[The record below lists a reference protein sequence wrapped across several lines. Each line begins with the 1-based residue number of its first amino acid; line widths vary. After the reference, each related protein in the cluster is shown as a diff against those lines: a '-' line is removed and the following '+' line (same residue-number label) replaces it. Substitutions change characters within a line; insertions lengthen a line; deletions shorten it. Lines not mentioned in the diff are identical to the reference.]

1 MDTVETTA
9 GGGDE
14 AAFFEIVARVLRRPR
29 VRPDDDYF
37 ELGGTSLGVMQIV
50 WMVEER
56 LGVRISLTDFFDSP
70 DLAGIAR
77 LVTDGRSTDRARAGD
92 Q

>member
-1 MDTVETTA
+1 VDTADATTD
-9 GGGDE
+9 GGAE
-14 AAFFEIVARVLRRPR
+14 AAFYEIVARVLQRPQ

-56 LGVRISLTDFFDSP
+56 FGVRISLTDFFDSP

-77 LVTDGRSTDRARAGD
+77 LVTDGRSTGRARAGD

>member
-1 MDTVETTA
+1 METGGKTGQSAAAA
-9 GGGDE
+9 G
-14 AAFFEIVARVLRRPR
+14 FYEIVARVLRLPR
-29 VRPDDDYF
+29 VRPEDDYF

-56 LGVRISLTDFFDSP
+56 FGTRISLTDFFDAP
-70 DLAGIAR
+70 DLEAIADLVEEGEPGGAG
-77 LVTDGRSTDRARAGD
+77 AGH